1 MPSVSVAHRSGA
13 GTPLRSSAVTEL
25 VVAKATARQARKVQI
40 CAETVPAMKG
50 SSARWSCDHSPPHS
64 SIVAAQPAGQTRNWR
79 PPPTDTDGRYRVW
92 PGKKGGRPCG
102 ERGGPAV
109 KIRVVADH

>member
-50 SSARWSCDHSPPHS
+50 SSARWSCDHSPPQS
-64 SIVAAQPAGQTRNWR
+64 SIVAARSEEHTSELQSLMRISSAVFCLKKKTKTTSRQHTQHQSR
-79 PPPTDTDGRYRVW
+79 RVN
-92 PGKKGGRPCG
+92 KSNNT
-102 ERGGPAV
+102 
-109 KIRVVADH
+109 